1 MRYIYMSEKEAMLAM
16 KYKAKNRIK
25 VDPRNETYYGF
36 VLFTKDVC
44 GVDFLRAINDGRVQ
58 IGFVDSEPIYEHKI
72 TYFRNDKVNFLNNF
86 VSKLVF
92 RKTPMP
98 DSASV

>member
-1 MRYIYMSEKEAMLAM
+1 MRFIYMSDKEAMVAM
-16 KYKAKNRIK
+16 KYRAKNRL
-25 VDPRNETYYGF
+25 VNPRTELYYGF

-72 TYFRNDKVNFLNNF
+72 TYFRNDKVSFLINSYPNLY
-86 VSKLVF
+86 SEKLE
-92 RKTPMP
+92 RGI
-98 DSASV
+98 